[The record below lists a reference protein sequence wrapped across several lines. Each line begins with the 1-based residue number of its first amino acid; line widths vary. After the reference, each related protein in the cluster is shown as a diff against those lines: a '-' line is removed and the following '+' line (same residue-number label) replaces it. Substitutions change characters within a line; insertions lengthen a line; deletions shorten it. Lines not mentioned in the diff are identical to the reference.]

1 MEDKSRSRI
10 YKIIIGV
17 EAVII
22 VLLAILF
29 FTNKSSVDAVVL
41 EKEKTVQINTELQN
55 ELDSLMSEHSR
66 IKSEYG
72 SLSSQLT
79 AKDSMITAQAKE
91 IEQLINSQ
99 ADYRRVKRKLD
110 ALRQITQGYVLQ
122 IDSLYKVNKLL
133 TDENYKIKGDLE
145 SAQKYSEEL
154 VKEKDNLSTKINDA
168 AFLSGYNIVAT
179 GYSIRSGNKQVV
191 TDRARKVNMIRIKLT
206 IGANPLVSAG
216 QKDVYVR
223 IARPDNIILTQG
235 IYSFIYQGQ
244 RIQYTEKTV
253 INYNQKATAVTID
266 YSRDNIDLPAGKYNI
281 SVFADDHEL
290 GQTSLTLR

>member
-79 AKDSMITAQAKE
+79 AMITAQAKE

-235 IYSFIYQGQ
+235 SYSFIYQGQ